1 MILPPKF
8 SCRSVSA
15 QLSEAAPTLTQN
27 NTHTHAKEANQRQRS
42 LIPAR
47 IHVQHTCTFFCRIRE
62 AAHFPDTFT
71 QIPRQNC
78 YIYLF
83 VERTWWKMPVKCPI
97 EATQPHT
104 HIGPHS
110 PPPSSRTV
118 WVTPGTAVPIRFILF
133 SCLRVWI
140 MDQTRGQVISRYQQ
154 WYLQTENYFSC
165 LKIHSQLLS

>member
-1 MILPPKF
+1 MY
-8 SCRSVSA
+8 
-15 QLSEAAPTLTQN
+15 
-27 NTHTHAKEANQRQRS
+27 
-42 LIPAR
+42 
-47 IHVQHTCTFFCRIRE
+47 FFCRIRE

-83 VERTWWKMPVKCPI
+83 VERTWWKMSVKCPI

-165 LKIHSQLLS
+165 FLRFKSNQPVTWDSPSVHLFTATFSYKPVYKNVNQNKA